1 MNSRVHV
8 AVRVR
13 PPKPSTSADPDSLP
27 VVHCRDRSRV
37 AVTMPSPVMSSP
49 PSSAGSSLARPRTP
63 PISAWGSDASLS
75 PSLGIGAAL
84 GSTSSLAAGAG
95 AGAAAAMQTLE
106 FEFDTVFGPAAVQSD
121 VYEQTVAPLV
131 DAFTNGFNA
140 TVFAYGQTASGK
152 SYTMGTAGL
161 PRNEECHGIIPR
173 ALRAIFDTI
182 SDDAMAVQ
190 AKLSLVEIYNED
202 IIDLLASPPSTSAS
216 PSSSPGGPAL
226 RPGLTLREDPSGNVF
241 VLGATERAVTSAAEC
256 LAFLHQGLTN
266 RTTGATS
273 MNPHSSRS
281 HAILTLALTQHRA
294 PHTTLASKFHFVD
307 LAGSERLK
315 RSRAEGGRR
324 REGIAI
330 NQGLLVLGQVISALA
345 ARAANPTSS
354 PQPHVPYRDAKLCRL
369 LQPALGG
376 NSRTVMVACVSG
388 DKADVGETVNALR
401 YASRARAIKNKC
413 CVNVQA
419 SATGVDEARIAQ
431 LVSENERLRAVIAA
445 MQAERAMAVGVEPV
459 PVVEVENE
467 RERDAQ
473 RRHDLNAFYA
483 QCTSLMGRTAALR
496 SKLCAM
502 SGGEARPG
510 LAQTVWA

>member
-13 PPKPSTSADPDSLP
+13 PPKPCADTADSP
-27 VVHCRDRSRV
+27 AVVHCRDRPRV
-37 AVTMPSPVMSSP
+37 AVTMPAPVMSSP

-75 PSLGIGAAL
+75 ASPGVGSAL
-84 GSTSSLAAGAG
+84 GSSSSLAVMPPTAT
-95 AGAAAAMQTLE
+95 QTLE
-106 FEFDTVFGPAAVQSD
+106 FEFDTVFGPDAVQSD
-121 VYEQTVAPLV
+121 VYQHTVAPLV

-152 SYTMGTAGL
+152 SYTMGTTAL
-161 PRNEECHGIIPR
+161 PRDEERQGIIPR
-173 ALRAIFDTI
+173 ALRAIFDTV
-182 SDDAMAVQ
+182 SDDTIAVQ

-202 IIDLLASPPSTSAS
+202 IIDLLMPPSTTTTS
-216 PSSSPGGPAL
+216 PSSSPGGSTS
-226 RPGLTLREDPSGNVF
+226 RSGLTLREDPSGNVF
-241 VLGATERAVTSAAEC
+241 VLGATEHPVTSAAEC
-256 LAFLHQGLTN
+256 LTFLHQGLAN

-273 MNPHSSRS
+273 MNSHSSRS

-345 ARAANPTSS
+345 ARAANPTSN

-419 SATGVDEARIAQ
+419 SASRVDEARVAQ

-459 PVVEVENE
+459 PVVEVENV

-473 RRHDLNAFYA
+473 RRHDLDAFYA
-483 QCTSLMGRTAALR
+483 QCTSLIGRTAALR

-502 SGGEARPG
+502 SSGEARPA
-510 LAQTVWA
+510 LAQTAWA

>member
-13 PPKPSTSADPDSLP
+13 PPKSSAADTDPP
-27 VVHCRDRSRV
+27 VVHCHDRSRV
-37 AVTMPSPVMSSP
+37 AVTVPSPVMSSP
-49 PSSAGSSLARPRTP
+49 PSSANSSLARPRTP
-63 PISAWGSDASLS
+63 PVSAWGSDASLS
-75 PSLGIGAAL
+75 PSPGVGSAL
-84 GSTSSLAAGAG
+84 GSTNSLAGS
-95 AGAAAAMQTLE
+95 AAMATQTLE
-106 FEFDTVFGPAAVQSD
+106 FEFDTVFGPDAVQND

-152 SYTMGTAGL
+152 SYTMGTATL
-161 PRNEECHGIIPR
+161 PREVEQQGIIPR
-173 ALRAIFDTI
+173 ALRAIFDTV
-182 SDDAMAVQ
+182 SDDAMAVK

-202 IIDLLASPPSTSAS
+202 IIDLLVPPSTTTS
-216 PSSSPGGPAL
+216 PSSSPGGSAA
-226 RPGLTLREDPSGNVF
+226 RSGLTLREDPSGNVF
-241 VLGATERAVTSAAEC
+241 VLGATERTVTSAAEC
-256 LAFLHQGLTN
+256 LAFLHQGLAN

-419 SATGVDEARIAQ
+419 SAGAVDEARVAQ
-431 LVSENERLRAVIAA
+431 LVSENERLRALIAA
-445 MQAERAMAVGVEPV
+445 MQAERALAVENV
-459 PVVEVENE
+459 PVVEVNTQ
-467 RERDAQ
+467 ERDAQ
-473 RRHDLNAFYA
+473 RRQDLNAFYA
-483 QCTSLMGRTAALR
+483 QCTALMGRTAALR

-502 SGGEARPG
+502 SGGEARPA
-510 LAQTVWA
+510 LAQTAWA